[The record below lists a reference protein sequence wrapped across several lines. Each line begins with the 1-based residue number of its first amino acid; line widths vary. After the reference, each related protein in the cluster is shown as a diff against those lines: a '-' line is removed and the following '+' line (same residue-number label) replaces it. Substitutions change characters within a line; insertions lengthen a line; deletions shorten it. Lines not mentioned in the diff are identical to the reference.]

1 MILNLQGAFV
11 EQTLSILKPD
21 SVDEKNIGSIID
33 RFEKA
38 GLRPIAMKMA
48 QLTIEQAK
56 AFYAIHAERPFYMDL
71 VKFVT
76 EGPVVL
82 MVLEGEDAVA
92 KNRALMGAT
101 NPEQA
106 AIGTIRRDF
115 AKSID
120 RNAVHGSDSLDNAK
134 IEIAFFFSPKET
146 FSRAGRCNHCNCH

>member
-1 MILNLQGAFV
+1 V

-21 SVDEKNIGSIID
+21 AVDNKNIGAIID

-38 GLRPIAMKMA
+38 GLRPIAMKMV
-48 QLTIEQAK
+48 QLTVEQAK

-71 VKFVT
+71 VNFVT

-82 MVLEGEDAVA
+82 MVLEGTNAVA
-92 KNRALMGAT
+92 ENRTLMGAT

-106 AIGTIRRDF
+106 APGTIRKDF

-120 RNAVHGSDSLDNAK
+120 RNAVHGSDSLENAK
-134 IEIAFFFSPKET
+134 TEIAFFFSPKEI